1 MKFGKFI
8 VKYRIPI
15 LILSIVLLVPSIF
28 GMMNT
33 HINYDMLS
41 YLPGDM
47 ETVEGQNILLNTFGK
62 GAFSFL
68 IVDNMAPKDVAAL
81 EEKIEAVD
89 HIDSVIWYD
98 DIADLSVPA
107 EVLPQEVYEAF
118 NTENETLL
126 AIFFDT
132 TTSEDATIDAIKEI
146 RSLAGKQCYLS
157 GLSSLVADLK
167 ALCEKQEPV
176 YVAVAVICACTA
188 MMVFMD
194 SWLVPFIFLASIG
207 IAILYNMGTNYFLG
221 EISYI
226 TKALAAVLQL
236 AVTMDYS
243 IFLWHSYTEEK
254 ENNPDK
260 KEAMAKAISS
270 TLTAVSGSSLTTIA
284 GFLAMCFMTY
294 TMGTDLGVVMAK
306 GVLLGVLCSVTVLPA
321 MILCMDKSLERTKHK
336 PLIRRMDKFA
346 GFVTKHAWVFIVIFA
361 LLAVPAWYGYNH
373 TELSYDFTS
382 VFTGDDTG
390 FDADDVRFLTAAEKL
405 ADDFDVA
412 STHMILCDAD
422 MPSADATAMYTEMQD
437 VDGVSGVLGLSSVL
451 GSDVPKELLPD
462 SLLNELESGGY
473 QLILVNSEYE
483 PSTDEVNA
491 QVDALNAILKK
502 YDQNGMLIGEAPLT
516 KDLIN
521 VTDTDFR
528 VVSIAS
534 ILMVFTIILLVL
546 RSATLPVILVTVIE
560 LAICINLGIPYYTG
574 QSLLFLAPI
583 IISTIQLGSTVD
595 YAILLT
601 TRYKRERLEGKEKH
615 VAVTTALATSIPSIL
630 VSALCFFAA
639 TFGVSLYSDI
649 NVISSMC
656 TLLSRGALISL
667 ASVVFVLP
675 ALLMWLDTLVIH
687 TTLGMKRKCA
697 QAKLQ

>member
-1 MKFGKFI
+1 LKFGKWI
-8 VKYRIPI
+8 VKYRIPV
-15 LILSIVLLVPSIF
+15 LILSIVLLVPSVL

-33 HINYDMLS
+33 HINYDMLT
-41 YLPGDM
+41 YLPEDM
-47 ETVEGQNILLNTFGK
+47 ETVEGQNILLDEFGK

-68 IVDNMAPKDVAAL
+68 IVDDMEPRDVAAL
-81 EEKIEAVD
+81 EAKIETVE

-107 EVLPQEVYEAF
+107 EVLPEKVYKAF
-118 NTENETLL
+118 NTDGETLL

-146 RSLAGKQCYLS
+146 RSITGRQCYLS
-157 GLSSLVADLK
+157 GLSALVTDLK
-167 ALCEKQEPV
+167 TLCEKQEPV
-176 YVAVAVICACTA
+176 YVGVAVLCACAA
-188 MMVFMD
+188 MMAFLD

-254 ENNPDK
+254 EKSADK
-260 KEAMAKAISS
+260 KDAMAKAVSA
-270 TLTAVSGSSLTTIA
+270 TLTAISGSSLTTIA

-294 TMGTDLGVVMAK
+294 TMGADIGIVMAK
-306 GVLLGVLCSVTVLPA
+306 GVLLGVICSVTVLPA
-321 MILCMDKSLERTKHK
+321 MILCLDKALERTKHK

-346 GFVTKHAWVFIVIFA
+346 AFVTKHAWVFIVIFA
-361 LLAVPAWYGYNH
+361 LLAVPAWYGYDH

-382 VFTGDDTG
+382 VFAGDNNG
-390 FDADDVRFLTAAEKL
+390 FDTDDVRFLAAAEKL
-405 ADDFDVA
+405 ADDFGVA

-422 MPSADATAMYTEMQD
+422 MPPADASAMLTEMQN
-437 VDGVSGVLGLSSVL
+437 VDGVSGVLGLRSALGSSV
-451 GSDVPKELLPD
+451 PRQILPD
-462 SLLNELESGGY
+462 KLLDTLESGGY
-473 QLILVNSEYE
+473 QLILINSAYE
-483 PSTDEVNA
+483 PSTDEVNH
-491 QVDALNAILKK
+491 QVETINTILKQ
-502 YDQNGMLIGEAPLT
+502 YDGNGMLIGEAPLT
-516 KDLIN
+516 RDLIS

-534 ILMVFTIILLVL
+534 ILMVFVIILLVMK
-546 RSATLPVILVTVIE
+546 SATLPIILVAVIE
-560 LAICINLGIPYYTG
+560 LAIYINLGIPYYTG
-574 QSLLFLAPI
+574 KSLLFLAPI

-601 TRYKRERLEGKEKH
+601 TRYKRERLEGREKH

-675 ALLMWLDTLVIH
+675 ALLMWLDTTVIH
-687 TTLGMKRKCA
+687 TTLGMKSCA
-697 QAKLQ
+697 KAKLQ

>member
-1 MKFGKFI
+1 LKFSRFI
-8 VKYRIPI
+8 VKYRIPV
-15 LILSIVLLVPSIF
+15 LILSIVLLVPSVL

-33 HINYDMLS
+33 HINYDMLT
-41 YLPGDM
+41 YLPEDM
-47 ETVEGQNILLNTFGK
+47 ETVEGQNILLDTFGK

-68 IVDNMAPKDVAAL
+68 IVDGMEPKDVAAL
-81 EEKIEAVD
+81 QAEIETVD

-98 DIADLSVPA
+98 DFADLSVPL
-107 EVLPQEVYEAF
+107 EILPEKVYQAF
-118 NTENETLL
+118 NTDGETLL

-132 TTSEDATIDAIKEI
+132 TTSEDATIDAIREI
-146 RSLAGKQCYLS
+146 RSMTGKQCYLS
-157 GLSSLVADLK
+157 GLSALVTDLK

-176 YVAVAVICACTA
+176 YVAVAVLCACAA
-188 MMVFMD
+188 MMVFLD
-194 SWLVPFIFLASIG
+194 SWLVPFIFLLSIG
-207 IAILYNMGTNYFLG
+207 IAILYNMGSNYFLG

-254 ENNPDK
+254 ERVSDK

-270 TLTAVSGSSLTTIA
+270 TLTAVSGSSLTTVA

-294 TMGTDLGVVMAK
+294 TMGTDLGIVMAK
-306 GVLLGVLCSVTVLPA
+306 GVLLGVLCSITVLPA
-321 MILCMDKSLERTKHK
+321 MILCLDKSLERTKHK

-346 GFVTKHAWVFIVIFA
+346 SFVTRHAWVFIVVFV

-382 VFTGDDTG
+382 VFTGDNAG
-390 FDADDVRFLTAAEKL
+390 FDPDDVQFLTAAEKL
-405 ADDFDVA
+405 ADDFGVS

-422 MPSADATAMYTEMQD
+422 MPSADASAMLAEMED
-437 VDGVSGVLGLSSVL
+437 VDGIRGVLGLNSVL
-451 GSDVPKELLPD
+451 GSDVPKEMLPD
-462 SLLNELESGGY
+462 SLLDELESGGY
-473 QLILVNSEYE
+473 QLLLINSAYE

-491 QVDALNAILKK
+491 QVETLDAILKR
-502 YDQNGMLIGEAPLT
+502 YDAGGMLIGEAPLT
-516 KDLIN
+516 KDLIS

-534 ILMVFTIILLVL
+534 ILMVFTIILLVM
-546 RSATLPVILVTVIE
+546 RSATLPVILVAVIE
-560 LAICINLGIPYYTG
+560 LAIGINLGIPYYMG
-574 QSLLFLAPI
+574 KSLLFLAPI

-601 TRYKRERLEGKEKH
+601 TRYKRERLEGREKH
-615 VAVTTALATSIPSIL
+615 AAVTTALATSIPSIL

-639 TFGVSLYSDI
+639 TYGVSLYSDI

-687 TTLGMKRKCA
+687 TTLGMKKCV
-697 QAKLQ
+697 QAKLK

>member
-1 MKFGKFI
+1 MKFGGWV
-8 VKYRIPI
+8 VKHRISI
-15 LILSIVLLVPSIF
+15 LILSILLLVPSIL
-28 GMMNT
+28 GMIGT
-33 HINYDMLS
+33 HINYDMLT

-47 ETVEGQNILLNTFGK
+47 ETVAGQNILLHTFGK

-68 IVDNMAPKDVAAL
+68 IVDGMEPRDVAAL
-81 EEKIEAVD
+81 EKQIEAVD

-98 DIADLSVPA
+98 DIADLSVPMEA
-107 EVLPQEVYEAF
+107 LPAPVYQAF
-118 NTENETLL
+118 NTGGETLL

-132 TTSEDATIDAIKEI
+132 TTSEDATIEAIREI
-146 RSLAGKQCYLS
+146 RLLTGKQCYLS
-157 GLSSLVADLK
+157 GLSALVTDLK
-167 ALCEKQEPV
+167 TLCEKQEPV
-176 YVAVAVICACTA
+176 YVAVAVLCACAA
-188 MMVFMD
+188 MMVFLD
-194 SWLVPFIFLASIG
+194 SWLVPFLFLLSIG

-254 ENNPDK
+254 ETNADK
-260 KEAMAKAISS
+260 KAAMAKAISS
-270 TLTAVSGSSLTTIA
+270 TLTAVSGSSLTTVA

-294 TMGTDLGVVMAK
+294 TMGADLGVVMAK
-306 GVLLGVLCSVTVLPA
+306 GVLLGVLCSITVLPA
-321 MILCMDKSLERTKHK
+321 LILCLDKPLERTKHR
-336 PLIRRMDKFA
+336 PLIRLMDKFA
-346 GFVTKHAWVFIVIFA
+346 AFVVKRAWVFIVLFA

-382 VFTGDDTG
+382 VFTGDNAG
-390 FDADDVRFLTAAEKL
+390 FDPDDVQFLAAAQKL
-405 ADDFDVA
+405 ADDFGVS

-422 MPSADATAMYTEMQD
+422 MPAADASAMLAEIKA
-437 VDGVSGVLGLSSVL
+437 VDGVQGVIGLNTVLGN
-451 GSDVPKELLPD
+451 DVPKEMLPD
-462 SLLNELESGGY
+462 SLLNELESRGY
-473 QLILVNSEYE
+473 QLILINSAFE
-483 PSTDEVNA
+483 PSTGEVNA
-491 QVDALNAILKK
+491 QVKTLDEVLKRYDAG
-502 YDQNGMLIGEAPLT
+502 GMLIGEAPLT
-516 KDLIN
+516 KDLIS

-534 ILMVFTIILLVL
+534 ILMVFAIILLVMK
-546 RSATLPVILVTVIE
+546 SVTLPVILVAVIE
-560 LAICINLGIPYYTG
+560 LAIGINLGIPYYTG
-574 QSLLFLAPI
+574 KSLLFLAPI

-601 TRYKRERLEGKEKH
+601 TRYKRERLEGREKH
-615 VAVTTALATSIPSIL
+615 AAVTTALVASIPSIL

-639 TFGVSLYSDI
+639 TYGVSLYSDI

-675 ALLMWLDTLVIH
+675 ALLIWLDPLVIR
-687 TTLGMKRKCA
+687 TTLDMKRCA
-697 QAKLQ
+697 RAKLQ